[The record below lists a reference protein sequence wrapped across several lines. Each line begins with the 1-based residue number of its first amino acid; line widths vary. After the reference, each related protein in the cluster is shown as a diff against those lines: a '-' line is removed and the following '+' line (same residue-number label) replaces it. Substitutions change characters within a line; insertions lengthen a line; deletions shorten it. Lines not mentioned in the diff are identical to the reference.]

1 MSQSHRWQGWKT
13 PVDFISPT
21 PSLFRKG
28 KKGLRIGW
36 LARDPIIWPQ
46 VIVVCPFFPE
56 DGPRPGQPS
65 GHALTLPVSGRQ
77 GNMSGR
83 GSCLLMWEPESQLC
97 WPQSHHQTKSLFIKL
112 NWYKVENPEMIKAS
126 LEKIMWQH
134 WLNLGKGT
142 EVWRSN
148 AEPTIPEILSA
159 ETVQTARWAPSQPGM
174 GLAIISSYAKQF
186 LKIPEI
192 RKHIS
197 MCKSLPFP
205 LLRPGYWRPG
215 P

>member
-36 LARDPIIWPQ
+36 LARDPIIWLVKDPRVQSASLASGHCCLSLFFWGWPQ
-46 VIVVCPFFPE
+46 A
-56 DGPRPGQPS
+56 RPAP

-77 GNMSGR
+77 GSMSGR
-83 GSCLLMWEPESQLC
+83 GSCLLMWQPESQLC
-97 WPQSHHQTKSLFIKL
+97 CPHCHHQTKSLFIKL

-159 ETVQTARWAPSQPGM
+159 ETVKTARWAPSQPGM
-174 GLAIISSYAKQF
+174 GLAIISSYVKQF
-186 LKIPEI
+186 LKNP
-192 RKHIS
+192 
-197 MCKSLPFP
+197 
-205 LLRPGYWRPG
+205 WD
-215 P
+215 